1 MYVMTGRTAFN
12 PRCFVFVEKGPAF
25 IGVAFKTGFVFK
37 PGQPFP
43 YGRTM
48 GIVAGGTF

>member
-1 MYVMTGRTAFN
+1 MHVVTGRAAFD
-12 PRCFVFVEKGPAF
+12 PRGLVLVEKGPAL
-25 IGVAFKTGFVFK
+25 IGMAFETGFVLK

-43 YGRTM
+43 YGGTM